1 MLVIL
6 YGFIWFFIVN
16 LRFVQPLNRLV
27 RQLKQFFLDAVA
39 FLTFVFWNISSS
51 DRSVKR
57 IGLYNVMKSFML
69 ALQNIR
75 GEHLAMRA
83 GALTYSTLLSI
94 VPILAVLFAI
104 ARGFGFQNIVESEL
118 FRYFSGQEALLQ
130 KVMVMID
137 NSLQYAN
144 GGIFLWVGIVLLL

>member
-1 MLVIL
+1 MK
-6 YGFIWFFIVN
+6 
-16 LRFVQPLNRLV
+16 RLFLH
-27 RQLKQFFLDAVA
+27 LKQLILDTVA
-39 FLTFVFWNISSS
+39 FFTYDIWHINSR

-57 IGLYNVMKSFML
+57 IGLYNVLKSFML
-69 ALQNIR
+69 AIQNIR

-144 GGIFLWVGIVLLL
+144 GGIFLGVGIVLLLWTVVGLFQKIETNFNEIW